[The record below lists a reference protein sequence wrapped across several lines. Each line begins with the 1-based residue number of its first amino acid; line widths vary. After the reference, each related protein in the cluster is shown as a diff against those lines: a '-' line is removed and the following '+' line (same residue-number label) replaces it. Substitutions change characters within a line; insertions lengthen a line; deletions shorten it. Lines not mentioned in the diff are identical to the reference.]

1 MKDKH
6 GHTVISAI
14 CRKPNSKFTYWER
27 SHLPDIKDATNLSF
41 NRCYMQQEDAEKA
54 LKANHMNIESAIG
67 DLLAMNMS
75 ENRDQMSVVTAEPDP
90 AEAMRI
96 QQQQQQSQSKLNRKQ
111 RRKLQ
116 QQQQAEQQTLVAKP
130 ETKQAPT
137 ELSVSKSVTQSSET
151 LAKPTSEQPNKAPD
165 TTHVLKTENAQED
178 SNTNQTVAPTTK
190 SDKPVQ
196 AVSGTS
202 KPANGQ
208 AQLSGNSKRGGPP
221 LIPSAQGPGVQ
232 GPLRPP
238 LAHPLL
244 HPQFV
249 QQLQLQQ
256 LRMAQGGLLQPPF
269 TPQQFA
275 MLQQIA
281 QLQLVH
287 QRLTA
292 QSVAQQHMGQK
303 QQVVPQQQLY
313 QQQQQIALMIAQMQ
327 QQVLQQ
333 QPGLA
338 GRHPALPFTAVQQ
351 SLAQQQQQQQ
361 QPSPTSQQRG
371 NNKPVANEKVVSES
385 PQTKPT
391 ETVKSQSNE
400 PPTVPPVT
408 VEEQTKQ
415 PSPVPQSRLTQWKQ
429 PLLQD
434 PTVTTAQPPVTSST
448 PTLVDSKPQPV
459 STSSQSASS
468 VLPGVV
474 SAPTVSTGEGSDLSA
489 PNSNNVSPRARIP
502 DPVSSRWG
510 VDAGPKLSAD
520 PPEFK
525 PGVPWRPRN
534 DKREDGRDV
543 SSSGTTE
550 IASRPS
556 SSSSDS
562 HSDSWT
568 TTGNQTV
575 STSNTAPI
583 SSSVKAADDTVN
595 TTANSGFTGL
605 SINSSTFESSQVD
618 FGLNSTPWQATD
630 SKASASPLQ
639 GANKPSSS
647 VASLLRPPPG
657 LGTETALPESP
668 LFDDEPPPWLKS
680 LIETGFNGDKTQPEY
695 QFSRFG
701 FANNPAPWSPRDAGT
716 QPFSPLTPNP
726 QPWAA
731 VGGPIPTLS
740 SSAPTVPLATNES
753 VRSVNTG
760 SVGEPPNL
768 QNSGIIWSTNQ
779 PIPSAEEKLTGIHPV
794 ASAPPVSASG
804 AVAPSR
810 STANSM
816 STWLVLRNLSSRV
829 SSTEPSFSEL
839 EYFANPACVC
849 EMRCKRIFWRVC
861 RHLNV
866 RTGVGMGVV
875 FPQPAGQAL

>member
-1 MKDKH
+1 ML
-6 GHTVISAI
+6 TWSFQSVV
-14 CRKPNSKFTYWER
+14 CRLKRNSKFLYWER
-27 SHLPDIKDATNLSF
+27 SLLPDVKDATNFSVTVF
-41 NRCYMQQEDAEKA
+41 VVKMQQEDAEKA

-75 ENRDQMSVVTAEPDP
+75 ESRDQMSAVTAEPDP
-90 AEAMRI
+90 AEAARI
-96 QQQQQQSQSKLNRKQ
+96 QQQQQQNQSKLNRKQ

-116 QQQQAEQQTLVAKP
+116 QQQQAEQQTLVGKP
-130 ETKQAPT
+130 DIKQAPT
-137 ELSVSKSVTQSSET
+137 ELSVSKTLSQSSET
-151 LAKPTSEQPNKAPD
+151 LPKPTSEQLNKAPD
-165 TTHVLKTENAQED
+165 ATQVSKTETSQED
-178 SNTNQTVAPTTK
+178 SNTKQTAAPTSK

-202 KPANGQ
+202 KPVNGQ
-208 AQLSGNSKRGGPP
+208 AQLSGNSKRAGPP
-221 LIPSAQGPGVQ
+221 LIPSAPGPGVQ

-249 QQLQLQQ
+249 QQLHLQQ

-338 GRHPALPFTAVQQ
+338 GRHPALQFTTVQQ
-351 SLAQQQQQQQ
+351 SLAQQQQQ
-361 QPSPTSQQRG
+361 QPSPTSQQKG
-371 NNKPVANEKVVSES
+371 NKPVTNEKVVSES
-385 PQTKPT
+385 PQAKTT

-400 PPTVPPVT
+400 PPSVPPVT
-408 VEEQTKQ
+408 TEEHTKQ

-434 PTVTTAQPPVTSST
+434 PAVTSTQPPVTSST

-468 VLPGVV
+468 LLPSVV
-474 SAPTVSTGEGSDLSA
+474 SAPSVSTSEGSDLSA
-489 PNSNNVSPRARIP
+489 PNSNNVSPRTRIP

-534 DKREDGRDV
+534 EKREEGRDV
-543 SSSGTTE
+543 SSSSAAE
-550 IASRPS
+550 ISSRPS

-575 STSNTAPI
+575 SAPN
-583 SSSVKAADDTVN
+583 SVPSTSSVKAADDTVN
-595 TTANSGFTGL
+595 TTANSGFTAL
-605 SINSSTFESSQVD
+605 SINSNTFESNQVD
-618 FGLNSTPWQATD
+618 IGLNSTPWQTTD
-630 SKASASPLQ
+630 SKAPVSPLQ
-639 GANKPSSS
+639 GANKPSSI

-680 LIETGFNGDKTQPEY
+680 LIETGFTGDKAQPEF

-701 FANNPAPWSPRDAGT
+701 FANISAPWSPRDAET

-740 SSAPTVPLATNES
+740 SSASTVPLATNENA
-753 VRSVNTG
+753 RSVSTG
-760 SVGEPPNL
+760 SAGEPPNL
-768 QNSGIIWSTNQ
+768 QNSGIIWSNNQ
-779 PIPSAEEKLTGIHPV
+779 PIPSAEEKLTGIHAV
-794 ASAPPVSASG
+794 ASVPTVSASG
-804 AVAPSR
+804 TVAPSR

-816 STWLVLRNLSSRV
+816 STWLVLCNLSPRV
-829 SSTEPSFSEL
+829 STRPSS
-839 EYFANPACVC
+839 VS
-849 EMRCKRIFWRVC
+849 V
-861 RHLNV
+861 HLKC
-866 RTGVGMGVV
+866 T
-875 FPQPAGQAL
+875 